1 MADLAFADLLKLEK
15 DAQRTSSQQATH
27 PSIPYQSLEEESLEE
42 ESLPGVRHNVSQQK
56 LPQLSQPD
64 SRLRDRHSA
73 VPRSG
78 SSIPVLEDDD
88 HELLLP
94 RNTEETWQGLVQHSD
109 MLQDPLQTASYEPL
123 QQHWPTAS
131 VLPSTS
137 QPPVPLPDRPSESLH
152 QQQQEQQH
160 MQHQLPYAFVAGL
173 HTDDQG
179 LEGHVQLPLQK
190 TPQLAAMLP
199 MSPHAALT
207 RSAALGLDTASMQ
220 PAHQGFSKS
229 PGQGIGRFRQQ
240 PQFNPGSASSSPAPD
255 AQGQAATKADD
266 ESAAV
271 TDTQHG
277 AAQMRHD
284 RHKLAPLVATAQ
296 KGGQNVV
303 AEELPG
309 IRRRTSFKR
318 PVKGGSSQNLM
329 SGMHRSEWLEPEGSS
344 DLPRVHG
351 DRDSSISS
359 NGNSFLQRLRPLSM
373 APADRVLPE
382 EVPDMVFAK
391 GKKQHTRERNNT
403 SPDAGVVSASD
414 SHIFISSLPQ
424 PGVHSNSIPSHNR
437 NAGKGRKP
445 SKVVTHDMLR
455 QSITQVWA
463 CTLQL
468 QEQLREQGSMR
479 QVLQTM
485 NAQTVHVLDSI
496 IFAAA
501 QQQSS

>member
-15 DAQRTSSQQATH
+15 DAQRTSSQQAIH
-27 PSIPYQSLEEESLEE
+27 PTIPYQSLEEETLEE
-42 ESLPGVRHNVSQQK
+42 ESLPGVRHNDSQQNM
-56 LPQLSQPD
+56 PQLSQPD
-64 SRLRDRHSA
+64 SRLRDKHRA
-73 VPRSG
+73 VTRSG

-94 RNTEETWQGLVQHSD
+94 RNTEETWQGLVEHSD
-109 MLQDPLQTASYEPL
+109 MLQDPLQAASYEPL
-123 QQHWPTAS
+123 QPHWPTAS
-131 VLPSTS
+131 VLSSTS
-137 QPPVPLPDRPSESLH
+137 QPPVPLPEPPSDSLH

-160 MQHQLPYAFVAGL
+160 MQHQLPHAPVAGL

-179 LEGHVQLPLQK
+179 LEGHAQLPLQK
-190 TPQLAAMLP
+190 TQRLTAMLP
-199 MSPHAALT
+199 MSLHAALI

-240 PQFNPGSASSSPAPD
+240 PQSSPGSASSSPAPD
-255 AQGQAATKADD
+255 AKGQAATKADD

-271 TDTQHG
+271 ISTQHG
-277 AAQMRHD
+277 AAQMQHEQ
-284 RHKLAPLVATAQ
+284 HKLAPLVATAQ

-318 PVKGGSSQNLM
+318 PVKGGSSQYLM
-329 SGMHRSEWLEPEGSS
+329 SGTHRSEWLEPEGSG
-344 DLPRVHG
+344 DLSGVHD
-351 DRDSSISS
+351 DRDSSVSS
-359 NGNSFLQRLRPLSM
+359 NGSSLLRRLKLRNM
-373 APADRVLPE
+373 APAGRVLPE
-382 EVPDMVFAK
+382 EVPDMGFAK
-391 GKKQHTRERNNT
+391 GQKQHTG
-403 SPDAGVVSASD
+403 PDAGIVSASD
-414 SHIFISSLPQ
+414 SRISISSLPQ
-424 PGVHSNSIPSHNR
+424 PGIHSNCIASHNR
-437 NAGKGRKP
+437 NARKGRKP

-455 QSITQVWA
+455 QSITQVWE

-479 QVLQTM
+479 QVLQVM

-496 IFAAA
+496 IFAAEK
-501 QQQSS
+501 QQSS